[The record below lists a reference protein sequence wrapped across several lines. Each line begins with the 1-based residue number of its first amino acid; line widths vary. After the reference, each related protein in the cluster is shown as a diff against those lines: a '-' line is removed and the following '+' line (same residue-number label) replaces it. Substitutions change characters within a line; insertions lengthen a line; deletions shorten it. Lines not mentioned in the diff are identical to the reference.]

1 MLNISCKQRSPFDF
15 DDYSSYPVYNGDDL
29 EMIYTPSETQFRVWA
44 PTAEAVK
51 VKIYENGIDGET
63 VIEKNEEKPSRYMDY
78 QIRKGYERSF
88 LYLSDKI

>member
-1 MLNISCKQRSPFDF
+1 MPQNLNQSAVAKKHLTYLFILSFIMLNISCKQRSPFDF

-63 VIEKNEEKPSRYMDY
+63 VIEKK
-78 QIRKGYERSF
+78 
-88 LYLSDKI
+88 